1 MIIVSRLLLRFFF
14 LRHHLLPFFLSH
26 APLYPS
32 LPPFKLQIH
41 HSSDVSAHLAPTD
54 VRPFASRALRSRYHF
69 RGKDR
74 RKPVFVANRA
84 AANEVRGGGELEK
97 YGAGHGKNGKKESM
111 KVSGAKRPPLF
122 RRRLF
127 FFLLHSPP
135 FRNNFPFSRFRNLDG
150 LECFTLRLQSL
161 RISYL
166 HVSIWFSSRHE

>member
-1 MIIVSRLLLRFFF
+1 MIIVSASSFFF

-69 RGKDR
+69 REKDR

-84 AANEVRGGGELEK
+84 AANEVRDGGGSWKNMEQ
-97 YGAGHGKNGKKESM
+97 ATGKMVKKNRW
-111 KVSGAKRPPLF
+111 KF
-122 RRRLF
+122 RGQKGRLCFAADCSFSF
-127 FFLLHSPP
+127 FTPPP
-135 FRNNFPFSRFRNLDG
+135 FRNNFPFSRNLDG